1 MRLGRY
7 TVHLDR
13 PEFYFFVLAVVIGL
27 LTWARSQDKPSTPST
42 APTVSA
48 DTRLQLLNA
57 YKSAIIAQENVGHAQ
72 QRFQQMVA
80 TFNQLQSDRAK
91 ADKFPEG
98 TTFTVN
104 LDTDEVTPVLPKPPE
119 SKNDTDGKK
128 GKGSK

>member
-13 PEFYFFVLAVVIGL
+13 PEFYFFVLAIVIGL
-27 LTWARSQDKPSTPST
+27 LTWARSQDKPN
-42 APTVSA
+42 APTVSP

-80 TFNQLQSDRAK
+80 TFNQLQADRAK

-104 LDTDEVTPVLPKPPE
+104 LDTDEVTPVLPKP
-119 SKNDTDGKK
+119 DGGAKDNKASENK
-128 GKGSK
+128 GKEPKQ